1 MCLYVYLWHTVHLLW
16 VSFSHMCLIVGYEH
30 VEVCEEDDMS
40 CSGAVSSMCVGY
52 GCWNC
57 IYLLM
62 FCISD
67 LPGIWISARSCDT
80 VTLHYFFRTTGPG
93 PGVQR
98 DLDAPRYL
106 GVPAPIP
113 HDNPNLSV
121 SDFVVVAPTWAFWMS
136 SSPLSLASLASHWRS
151 CCGPVPDHSRR
162 PITS

>member
-1 MCLYVYLWHTVHLLW
+1 MFWRCFFNVCRLWMLELYILAHVLHLGL
-16 VSFSHMCLIVGYEH
+16 
-30 VEVCEEDDMS
+30 
-40 CSGAVSSMCVGY
+40 A
-52 GCWNC
+52 WN
-57 IYLLM
+57 LD
-62 FCISD
+62 FC
-67 LPGIWISARSCDT
+67 RSCDT